1 MTGTWDPILPPHHPP
16 RSSPLPFCP
25 LPLLLPAS
33 LPLSLSLFL
42 SSLSRTRLTL
52 ADAVRWQS
60 RISLVV
66 LFPIAASVRCRVLP
80 YLRPPPSPL
89 PFFLRSLSTRGI
101 PIYLPT
107 LEHSPYTLSLSLA
120 LPFSKHYFS
129 SATNAK
135 LKRIS
140 PILSVNMPVQ
150 LPRVARSFS
159 SASAPASLATVLA
172 HLLHVSPAVVYS
184 TIFAILLT
192 IIRIRRSA
200 NGYGGGGV
208 VRLQLGRRRRVVLL
222 FRDRL
227 LVNSGT
233 VAPARISRLRLLRRA
248 LARENMYLYRGG
260 LRDKAE
266 EEV

>member
-1 MTGTWDPILPPHHPP
+1 MGPDPAAAPPSPFFSPAILPAT
-16 RSSPLPFCP
+16 LVATCI
-25 LPLLLPAS
+25 PAT
-33 LPLSLSLFL
+33 LSLSSSRRSLVLDSHSLTRLDGSLVSLL
-42 SSLSRTRLTL
+42 SSS
-52 ADAVRWQS
+52 
-60 RISLVV
+60 
-66 LFPIAASVRCRVLP
+66 F
-80 YLRPPPSPL
+80 PSPRRSAAGCYPIYDHHL
-89 PFFLRSLSTRGI
+89 LHFPFSFGVAIHPRV

-107 LEHSPYTLSLSLA
+107 PEHSPYTLSLSLS

-159 SASAPASLATVLA
+159 SAFAPASLATVLA

-200 NGYGGGGV
+200 NGYGEGGGGC
-208 VRLQLGRRRRVVLL
+208 RTAAT
-222 FRDRL
+222 
-227 LVNSGT
+227 GT
-233 VAPARISRLRLLRRA
+233 TATGCFTFPR
-248 LARENMYLYRGG
+248 
-260 LRDKAE
+260 
-266 EEV
+266 